1 MSKIHN
7 FSVHCIFGQLKGL
20 IINHLICDQR
30 YLLVADWPISI
41 SSLNLPGRSNLLTRM
56 WSWAYT
62 ELLQKLYTLR
72 YFSCTYRLNFTCI
85 WEAFM
90 HILTDRTRYFV
101 LVVCSRITLQIN
113 PLLSLKNVLS
123 RNMPKLWEFHFT
135 YAYNANAGKL
145 TEHVQ

>member
-72 YFSCTYRLNFTCI
+72 YFSCTYRLNLILRVYEKRPCTFLLIGHDILFWWFARELRCKSIHCCHWRMSCRVTCLSCGN
-85 WEAFM
+85 F
-90 HILTDRTRYFV
+90 ILR
-101 LVVCSRITLQIN
+101 
-113 PLLSLKNVLS
+113 
-123 RNMPKLWEFHFT
+123 MPIMQMQV
-135 YAYNANAGKL
+135 N
-145 TEHVQ
+145 